1 MGQSQSDPCPPR
13 QRRWLVVAALAGVE
27 AASAVVV
34 AGVAA
39 GPAAGTTWL
48 VVGMAAPRCAAA
60 LVVLLQ
66 RLHQRV
72 ATTRCAA
79 ALVVLLQRLHQLQR
93 LQRLQ
98 LQQPPPKCLASLA
111 FGPAIGHL
119 EPGTWDGKH
128 TYEAIIVVIF
138 ACWLEKQKLE
148 LRSDKEQTAR
158 TTLTKFALCERP
170 KHASHDIYTSPN
182 LHPPP

>member
-1 MGQSQSDPCPPR
+1 
-13 QRRWLVVAALAGVE
+13 VVAALAGVE

-39 GPAAGTTWL
+39 GPAAGTTRL
-48 VVGMAAPRCAAA
+48 VVGVAAT
-60 LVVLLQ
+60 
-66 RLHQRV
+66 RLHQLA
-72 ATTRCAA
+72 ATR
-79 ALVVLLQRLHQLQR
+79 LQRLHQLQR

>member
-1 MGQSQSDPCPPR
+1 M
-13 QRRWLVVAALAGVE
+13 E

-39 GPAAGTTWL
+39 GPAAGTTRL
-48 VVGMAAPRCAAA
+48 VVGVAATRLHQLAATR
-60 LVVLLQ
+60 LQ
-66 RLHQRV
+66 RLAATRLHQV
-72 ATTRCAA
+72 AATR
-79 ALVVLLQRLHQLQR
+79 LQRLHQLQR